1 MAIDAAEVRR
11 IAALAKLEVP
21 DDEIERVAAQ
31 LSSVLDFVAALG
43 ELDLAG
49 CEPAVLAP
57 AGAPPRAD
65 EPGTRTF
72 GDAATATSGA
82 AESEDGFFL
91 VPPVVENL
99 EP

>member
-11 IAALAKLEVP
+11 IAQLAKLELPEDAVP
-21 DDEIERVAAQ
+21 RVAEQ
-31 LSSVLDFVAALG
+31 LSGILALAATLD

-49 CEPAVLAP
+49 CEPAQMAP
-57 AGAPPRAD
+57 DDAEQRAD
-65 EPGTRTF
+65 VVGGRTL
-72 GDAATATSGA
+72 DAATATSGA

-91 VPPVVENL
+91 LPPVVENL

>member
-11 IAALAKLEVP
+11 IAALAKLELP
-21 DDEIERVAAQ
+21 EDALPRMAEQ
-31 LSSVLDFVAALG
+31 LSGVLALAASLD
-43 ELDLAG
+43 ELDLSG
-49 CEPAVLAP
+49 CEPAHLAP
-57 AGAPPRAD
+57 HDAEPRPD
-65 EPGTRTF
+65 TPGERTL
-72 GDAATATSGA
+72 DAATATSGA